1 MSRENILFAII
12 GILLGFIVGFMFA
25 SSMSQKAALQPAT
38 ASTQGLPAD
47 HPPVD
52 GQSGAT
58 NPQGMLAE
66 VQASIE
72 KARTEPQNFDAQLK
86 AANLY
91 YRIQRYDQ
99 AIEYA
104 LKANQLKPTDYRTV
118 VFLGVANLDAEHY
131 EQAEKWYRAAL
142 KMKSDDVM
150 VLSGLAW
157 VTLQK
162 GDAKAAEKTLVSSVL
177 KLDPNS
183 REAAYAYFESRIR
196 QRGGGAA
203 GGAAPVETS
212 SPNPGSNI
220 ELAP

>member
-12 GILLGFIVGFMFA
+12 GILMGFIVGFMFA
-25 SSMSQKAALQPAT
+25 SSMSQKAALQPA
-38 ASTQGLPAD
+38 AAGTQGLPAD

-52 GQSGAT
+52 GQNAA
-58 NPQGMLAE
+58 NPQAMLAE

-104 LKANQLKPTDYRTV
+104 LKANSLKPTDYRTV
-118 VFLGVANLDAEHY
+118 VFLGLANLDAEHY
-131 EQAEKWYRAAL
+131 DQAEKWYRAAM

-162 GDAKAAEKTLVSSVL
+162 GDAKAAEVAIAQLEKV
-177 KLDPNS
+177 DPNS
-183 REAAYAYFESRIR
+183 EDLPQFRDKLASLK
-196 QRGGGAA
+196 A
-203 GGAAPVETS
+203 GK
-212 SPNPGSNI
+212 
-220 ELAP
+220 